1 MVKHYTAPLDATF
14 FALSDPTR
22 RAVLARLAAGE
33 TTVTDLA
40 APFSM
45 TLAALTKHLTLLER
59 ANLIVRA
66 KTGRTV
72 QCRLTAAPLKDAA
85 DWVATYERFWPAQ
98 LDALDAYL
106 TKQTIA
112 AKESACPQPKPKPS
126 VSPDASRRR
135 VNVSSVPGR
144 TRKN

>member
-22 RAVLARLAAGE
+22 RAVLGRLADGG
-33 TTVTDLA
+33 TTVTELA

-59 ANLIVRA
+59 AKLIVRE
-66 KTGRTV
+66 KVGRTV
-72 QCRLTAAPLKDAA
+72 HCRLNAGPLREAAE
-85 DWVATYERFWPAQ
+85 WMSTYERFWPAQ
-98 LDALDAYL
+98 LDALDVFLA
-106 TKQTIA
+106 KQTTPQ
-112 AKESACPQPKPKPS
+112 EEPACPQPNSKRS
-126 VSPDASRRR
+126 ASRGASRRPGTG
-135 VNVSSVPGR
+135 SSGRGR

>member
-1 MVKHYTAPLDATF
+1 MVKHYTTPLDATF

-59 ANLIVRA
+59 ANLIVRE

-72 QCRLTAAPLKDAA
+72 QCRLTASPLKDAA
-85 DWVATYERFWPAQ
+85 DWLEHYRHFWEES
-98 LDALDAYL
+98 LDRLDVYL
-106 TKQTIA
+106 GELETQ
-112 AKESACPQPKPKPS
+112 EQSH
-126 VSPDASRRR
+126 
-135 VNVSSVPGR
+135 GR
-144 TRKN
+144 KD

>member
-1 MVKHYTAPLDATF
+1 MVKHYTTPLDATF

-59 ANLIVRA
+59 ARLIVRE

-72 QCRLTAAPLKDAA
+72 QCRLTATPLKDAA

-106 TKQTIA
+106 TKQSIV
-112 AKESACPQPKPKPS
+112 AKEPACPQPKPKPS
-126 VSPDASRRR
+126 VSRDASRRR
-135 VNVSSVPGR
+135 GSASSVPGR

>member
-1 MVKHYTAPLDATF
+1 MVKHYTTPLDATF

-59 ANLIVRA
+59 ANLIVRK

-72 QCRLTAAPLKDAA
+72 HCRLTAAPLKDAA
-85 DWVATYERFWPAQ
+85 DWVTTYERFWPAQ

-112 AKESACPQPKPKPS
+112 TKEPECPQPKPKPS
-126 VSPDASRRR
+126 VSRDASRRR
-135 VNVSSVPGR
+135 VNASSVPGR